1 MGEFEIYMT
10 ESSAFLF
17 YGMENFFTY
26 IPSSKIASL
35 TFEGMYSPFSVII
48 LSVLQITFSVFSF
61 HRLSDGDVV
70 RSNANQQQLRA
81 TVEDGCLKN
90 VTNFIPILH
99 TFAILKPV
107 FIVYFQSRRV
117 GSGEVG
123 GNCDVVEFVGS

>member
-1 MGEFEIYMT
+1 MDEKNSSAFLFAFSVGEFEIYMT

-35 TFEGMYSPFSVII
+35 TFEGMYSTCSVII
-48 LSVLQITFSVFSF
+48 FSVLQIAFSVFSF

-81 TVEDGCLKN
+81 TVENGCPKN
-90 VTNFIPILH
+90 VTHFIPILH
-99 TFAILKPV
+99 TYLSTFAILKPV
-107 FIVYFQSRRV
+107 FIVHV
-117 GSGEVG
+117 
-123 GNCDVVEFVGS
+123 